1 MTELEKIACF
11 DQIKD
16 LLDSMDSD
24 TQRLIVWSHLK
35 FLLVQDKKGIP
46 WLLEKVGEMINDLEK
61 SLLSPLQ

>member
-1 MTELEKIACF
+1 MTEQEKIERF
-11 DQIKD
+11 DQIME
-16 LLDSMDSD
+16 LLLSMEKE

-46 WLLEKVGEMINDLEK
+46 WLLERVGEMIEDAEK